1 MTSTGNPWD
10 VLSSTNRTP
19 RTLETREHSARRK
32 SWAPPSILPD
42 PTPRDGKSFKWVRAE
57 TRGSADKVT
66 YAKRLREGWEPVNAV
81 DHPEIVGELK
91 LGQSEHGL
99 IETGGLI
106 LCWMATETVEER
118 RQHYRRM
125 STDQIDSAEQ
135 SYMRDSDERMK
146 KVAEKKRQF
155 VYGR

>member
-10 VLSSTNRTP
+10 VLSSTNRKP

-106 LCWMATETVEER
+106 LCWMANEHRPDRLSGTELHAGQRRAHEESR
-118 RQHYRRM
+118 REEAPVRLRTLTAL
-125 STDQIDSAEQ
+125 SLLASWGI
-135 SYMRDSDERMK
+135 
-146 KVAEKKRQF
+146 
-155 VYGR
+155 